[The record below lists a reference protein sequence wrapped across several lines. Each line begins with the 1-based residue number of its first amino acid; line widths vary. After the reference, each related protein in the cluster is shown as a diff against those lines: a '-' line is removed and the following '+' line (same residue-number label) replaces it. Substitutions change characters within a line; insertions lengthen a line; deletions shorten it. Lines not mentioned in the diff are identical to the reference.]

1 MLDQQFEILFIIYNS
16 LFMIDNQLSG
26 KTILLVNT
34 GSIKKKFILQ
44 KIKKFGLVVVC
55 LNKEKNWACPY
66 VDHWILADNTN
77 IAEAIQAI
85 REFISNIPQVKIDG
99 VLTFWE
105 DDVLLTAKI
114 INKFNFIGVDFN
126 VAKKI
131 RNKFLYREFCQENNL
146 PAPEHILLKSI
157 EDIQKLPE
165 TFKFPVVIK
174 PAFGSSSAYV
184 VKADDKEQ
192 LIDTYKYIKKNISI
206 NTESSLVEGMDIFV
220 EEYIAGD
227 EVDID
232 IVLQNGKIKF
242 YSITDNYQTNEPFFI
257 ETGFS
262 IPSSLSNKNQ
272 QDLIEMAEVNLEKLG
287 VQNGVI
293 QFEAK
298 STKNGPVPIEI
309 NLRMGGDEVYSF
321 IKGAWNVDLIESA
334 VKIALG
340 IYIPQIKKLEMPCKY
355 ITGMDFLSDNS
366 GVLSQLDINEEIHK
380 KDYLEQL
387 HFFKKVGDPIL
398 VPPEG
403 YEYLGWIT
411 VSGHSLPDARDKLK
425 EALKY
430 IKYEVAKFTQDSLI
444 GKTLRK
450 NSFSYASLNTE
461 IIVKAAKMEKVKKI
475 KREDQR
481 SLHIGI
487 VGNANENEDILLARS
502 SFEISKNIIKAL
514 KERKYCVSFFNFN
527 NIEKAFNELK
537 SSNVDLVFNVCEKIN
552 NSSLLKPCAVALL
565 DMLQIPYI
573 GPNSLILSL
582 CMDKIRV
589 KKLLTFHN
597 IPIAKWDYAY
607 AIDDEINKDL
617 EFPLIVKPANI
628 DNSFGID
635 NKSVVTDQY
644 ELKKQLKKVI
654 IDLNSPALVE
664 EYIDGDE
671 YNVSILGSEE
681 EGDLR
686 VLPLSRS
693 IFKNMPDKQWHIY
706 TYQKEYANNIIIQQ
720 PAKNIN
726 KKLETL
732 ITEIAL
738 DTYNI
743 FDCQDYASIKI
754 RVDKNDNPYVLE
766 INPSPSLIHHNNC
779 LFKVAKLIRME
790 YGDLLE
796 EIITMA
802 IKRYQQK

>member
-1 MLDQQFEILFIIYNS
+1 M
-16 LFMIDNQLSG
+16 DNCCLSG
-26 KTILLVNT
+26 KTILLINT
-34 GSIKKKFILQ
+34 GSIKKKFILR
-44 KIKKFGLVVVC
+44 KMKKFGLVVVC
-55 LNKEKNWACPY
+55 LNKEKNWADPY
-66 VDHWILADNTN
+66 IDHWILADNTN
-77 IAEAIQAI
+77 VAEAIQAI
-85 REFISNIPQVKIDG
+85 KEFISNTPQVKING
-99 VLTFWE
+99 ALTFWE

-114 INKFNFIGVDFN
+114 IDKFNFIGISFN

-131 RNKFLYREFCQENNL
+131 RNKFLYREFCRENNL
-146 PAPEHILLKSI
+146 PTPLHILLKSV
-157 EDIQKLPE
+157 EDIQNLPD
-165 TFKFPVVIK
+165 TFKFPMVIK

-184 VKADDKEQ
+184 VKAEDKEQ
-192 LIDTYKYIKKNISI
+192 LIDTYKYIKKNIST
-206 NTESSLVEGMDIFV
+206 NTESSLAEGLDIFA

-232 IVLQNGKIKF
+232 IALQNGKIKF

-262 IPSSLSNKNQ
+262 IPSSLSNKNK

-287 VQNGVI
+287 VQNGVV

-321 IKGAWNVDLIESA
+321 VKTAWNVDLIESA

-340 IYIPQIKKLEMPCKY
+340 VYVPKTDKQEMPRKY
-355 ITGMDFLSDNS
+355 ITGMDFLSDDS

-411 VSGHSLPDARDKLK
+411 VSGHSLPAAQDKLK

-430 IKYEVAKFTQDSLI
+430 VKYEIAKFTSDSSI

-450 NSFSYASLNTE
+450 NSFSYASLNTSA
-461 IIVKAAKMEKVKKI
+461 IVRAAKMEKIRKI
-475 KREDQR
+475 KKENQR
-481 SLHIGI
+481 NISIGI
-487 VGNANENEDILLARS
+487 AGNIDEDEDNLPGGNS
-502 SFEISKNIIKAL
+502 SKISKIIKKTL
-514 KERKYCVSFFNFN
+514 NERGYRVKLFNFN
-527 NIEKAFNELK
+527 NIEKVFNELK
-537 SSNVDLVFNVCEKIN
+537 SSNIDLVFNVCEKIN
-552 NSSLLKPCAVALL
+552 NSRLFKPYASALL
-565 DMLQIPYI
+565 DMLQIPHI
-573 GPNSLILSL
+573 GPNAAILNL
-582 CMDKIRV
+582 CADKIKV
-589 KKLLTFHN
+589 KKLLAFHN
-597 IPIAKWDYAY
+597 IPTAKWDYAY
-607 AIDDEINKDL
+607 TINDEINKNL
-617 EFPLIVKPANI
+617 EFPLMVKPANV
-628 DNSFGID
+628 DSALGVTNE
-635 NKSVVTDQY
+635 SVAINQD
-644 ELKKQLKKVI
+644 ELEKQLKKII
-654 IDLNSPALVE
+654 IDLNSPALIE

-706 TYQKEYANNIIIQQ
+706 ACEINNSIIVQQ

-738 DTYNI
+738 DVYNI

-754 RVDKNDNPYVLE
+754 KVDKYDNPYVLK
-766 INPSPSLIHHNNC
+766 INPSPSLYYNDC
-779 LFKVAKLIRME
+779 LPKVAKLTRME

-796 EIITMA
+796 EIINMA
-802 IKRYQQK
+802 IKRYQQKPKI

>member
-1 MLDQQFEILFIIYNS
+1 MGNDH
-16 LFMIDNQLSG
+16 LSG
-26 KTILLVNT
+26 KTILLINT

-44 KIKKFGLVVVC
+44 KIKKFGLIIVC
-55 LNKEKNWACPY
+55 LNKEKNWAHPY

-77 IAEAIQAI
+77 ITEAIQAI
-85 REFISNIPQVKIDG
+85 KEFISNMPQVKIDG
-99 VLTFWE
+99 ALTFWE

-114 INKFNFIGVDFN
+114 IDKFNFIGTGFN

-131 RNKFLYREFCQENNL
+131 RNKFLYRKFCHENGL
-146 PAPEHILLKSI
+146 PTPRHILLKSI

-165 TFKFPVVIK
+165 TFKFPMVIK

-192 LIDTYKYIKKNISI
+192 LIDTYKYIKKNISTNI
-206 NTESSLVEGMDIFV
+206 ESSLAEGLDIFA

-242 YSITDNYQTNEPFFI
+242 YSITDNYQTREPFFI

-262 IPSSLSNKNQ
+262 IPSSLSNKNK

-287 VQNGVI
+287 AQNGVI

-321 IKGAWNVDLIESA
+321 IKGAWNVDMVESA
-334 VKIALG
+334 IKVALG
-340 IYIPQIKKLEMPCKY
+340 IYIPQIKKIEIPRKY

-366 GVLSQLDINEEIHK
+366 GVLSQLDIDEEIHK

-411 VSGHSLPDARDKLK
+411 VSGHSLPDAQDKLK

-430 IKYEVAKFTQDSLI
+430 VKYEIAKFTSDSFI

-450 NSFSYASLNTE
+450 NSFSYASLNTNA
-461 IIVKAAKMEKVKKI
+461 IVMAAKMEKIKKI
-475 KREDQR
+475 KKEDQKNLR
-481 SLHIGI
+481 VGI
-487 VGNANENEDILLARS
+487 AGNINEDEDNLLTSDS
-502 SFEISKNIIKAL
+502 SEISKIIKKTL
-514 KERKYCVSFFNFN
+514 KERGYYVKLFNFN
-527 NIEKAFNELK
+527 NIEKVFNEIK
-537 SSNVDLVFNVCEKIN
+537 SNNVDLIFNVCEKIN

-565 DMLQIPYI
+565 DMLQIPHI
-573 GPNSLILSL
+573 GPDASILNL

-597 IPIAKWDYAY
+597 IPTAKWDYAY
-607 AIDDEINKDL
+607 AIDDEINKNL
-617 EFPLIVKPANI
+617 EFPLIVKPAHA
-628 DNSFGID
+628 DNLFGV
-635 NKSVVTDQY
+635 NNESVVIDQDG
-644 ELKKQLKKVI
+644 LKKQIKKMI
-654 IDLNSPALVE
+654 IDLNSPALIE

-671 YNVSILGSEE
+671 YNISILGSEE
-681 EGDLR
+681 EGDLK

-693 IFKNMPDKQWHIY
+693 IFKNMSDKQWHIY
-706 TYQKEYANNIIIQQ
+706 THKTNREIDAIVDNNIIIQQ

-738 DTYNI
+738 DVYNI
-743 FDCQDYASIKI
+743 FDCKDYGSIKI
-754 RVDKNDNPYVLE
+754 KVDKYDNPYVLDL
-766 INPSPSLIHHNNC
+766 NPSPSLYYNEC
-779 LFKVAKLIRME
+779 LSKVAKLTRME

-796 EIITMA
+796 EIINMA
-802 IKRYQQK
+802 IKRYQQKPKI

>member
-1 MLDQQFEILFIIYNS
+1 M
-16 LFMIDNQLSG
+16 DNNYLSN

-34 GSIKKKFILQ
+34 GSIKKRFILQ
-44 KIKKFGLVVVC
+44 RMKKFGLTIVC
-55 LNKEKNWACPY
+55 LNKEKNWAQQY
-66 VDHWILADNTN
+66 VDHWILVDNTN
-77 IAEAIQAI
+77 TSEAIQAVK
-85 REFISNIPQVKIDG
+85 EFISNTAQIKING
-99 VLTFWE
+99 ALTFWE

-114 INKFNFIGVDFN
+114 IDKFNFIGIAFN

-131 RNKFLYREFCQENNL
+131 RNKFLYREFCQENGL
-146 PAPEHILLKSI
+146 PTPKHILLKSCD
-157 EDIQKLPE
+157 DIQNLPE
-165 TFKFPVVIK
+165 TFKFPMVIK

-184 VKADDKEQ
+184 VKVEDKEQ
-192 LIDTYKYIKKNISI
+192 LIDAYKYIKKNIST
-206 NTESSLVEGMDIFV
+206 NTESSLNEGLDIFA

-232 IVLQNGKIKF
+232 IALQNGKIKF

-262 IPSSLSNKNQ
+262 IPSSLSNKNE

-287 VQNGVI
+287 VQNGII

-321 IKGAWNVDLIESA
+321 VKSAWNVDLIESA

-340 IYIPQIKKLEMPCKY
+340 IYMPQITKSEIPRKH
-355 ITGMDFLSDNS
+355 ITGMDFLSDDS
-366 GVLSQLDINEEIHK
+366 GILSQLDINEEIRK
-380 KDYLEQL
+380 KDYLEEL

-411 VSGHSLPDARDKLK
+411 VSGHSLPDAQDKLK

-430 IKYEVAKFTQDSLI
+430 IKYEVAKFTSDSSI

-450 NSFSYASLNTE
+450 NSFSCASLNTK
-461 IIVKAAKMEKVKKI
+461 IIVRAAKMEKIKKI

-487 VGNANENEDILLARS
+487 AGNFNEDDNNNS
-502 SFEISKNIIKAL
+502 VVNNESEISKVIAKTL
-514 KERKYCVSFFNFN
+514 KEKGYRVKLFNFN
-527 NIEKAFNELK
+527 NIEKVFNEIK
-537 SSNVDLVFNVCEKIN
+537 SSDVDLVFNVCEKNN
-552 NSSLLKPCAVALL
+552 NSNLSKQSAVALL
-565 DMLQIPYI
+565 EMLQIPHT
-573 GPNSLILSL
+573 GPDVSILNL
-582 CMDKIRV
+582 CADKIRV
-589 KKLLTFHN
+589 KKILAFHN
-597 IPIAKWDYAY
+597 IPVAKWDYAY
-607 AIDDEINKDL
+607 AVDDEINKEL
-617 EFPLIVKPANI
+617 EFPLIVKPANA
-628 DNSFGID
+628 DNLFGIT
-635 NKSVVTDQY
+635 NESVVVNQE

-654 IDLNSPALVE
+654 IDFNSPALVE
-664 EYIDGDE
+664 EYIEGDE

-681 EGDLR
+681 ENDLK

-693 IFKNMPDKQWHIY
+693 IFKDMPDKQWHIW
-706 TYQKEYANNIIIQQ
+706 THKANNDITIQR

-738 DTYNI
+738 DVYNI

-754 RVDKNDNPYVLE
+754 RVDKYDNPYVLKL
-766 INPSPSLIHHNNC
+766 NPSPSLYYNDC
-779 LFKVAKLIRME
+779 LPEVAKLTRME

-796 EIITMA
+796 EIINMA
-802 IKRYQQK
+802 IKRCQQKPLYSNSKCNIVGDGKTLC

>member
-1 MLDQQFEILFIIYNS
+1 MGNDH
-16 LFMIDNQLSG
+16 LSG
-26 KTILLVNT
+26 KTILLINT

-44 KIKKFGLVVVC
+44 KIKKFGLIIVC
-55 LNKEKNWACPY
+55 LNKEKNWAHPY

-77 IAEAIQAI
+77 ITEAIQAI
-85 REFISNIPQVKIDG
+85 KEFISNMPQVKIDG
-99 VLTFWE
+99 ALTFWE

-114 INKFNFIGVDFN
+114 IDKFNFIGTGFN

-131 RNKFLYREFCQENNL
+131 RNKFLYRKFCHENGL
-146 PAPEHILLKSI
+146 PTPRHILLKSI

-165 TFKFPVVIK
+165 TFKFPMVIK

-192 LIDTYKYIKKNISI
+192 LIDTYKYIKKNISTNI
-206 NTESSLVEGMDIFV
+206 ESSLAEGLDIFA

-242 YSITDNYQTNEPFFI
+242 YSITDNYQTREPFFI

-262 IPSSLSNKNQ
+262 IPSSLSNKNK

-287 VQNGVI
+287 AQNGVI

-321 IKGAWNVDLIESA
+321 IKGAWNVDMVESA
-334 VKIALG
+334 IKVALG
-340 IYIPQIKKLEMPCKY
+340 IYIPQIKKIEIPRKY

-366 GVLSQLDINEEIHK
+366 GVLSQLDIDEEIHK
-380 KDYLEQL
+380 KDCLEQL

-411 VSGHSLPDARDKLK
+411 VSGHSLPDAQDKLK

-430 IKYEVAKFTQDSLI
+430 VKYEIAKFTSDSFI

-450 NSFSYASLNTE
+450 NSFSYASLNTNA
-461 IIVKAAKMEKVKKI
+461 IVMAAKMEKIKKI
-475 KREDQR
+475 KKEDQKNLR
-481 SLHIGI
+481 VGI
-487 VGNANENEDILLARS
+487 AGNINEDEDNLLTSDS
-502 SFEISKNIIKAL
+502 SEISKIIKKTL
-514 KERKYCVSFFNFN
+514 KERGYYVKLFNFN
-527 NIEKAFNELK
+527 NIEKVFNEIK
-537 SSNVDLVFNVCEKIN
+537 SNNVDLIFNVCEKIN

-565 DMLQIPYI
+565 DMLQIPHI
-573 GPNSLILSL
+573 GPDASILNL

-597 IPIAKWDYAY
+597 IPTAKWDYAY
-607 AIDDEINKDL
+607 AIDDEINKNL
-617 EFPLIVKPANI
+617 EFPLIVKPAHA
-628 DNSFGID
+628 DNLFGV
-635 NKSVVTDQY
+635 NNESVVIDQDG
-644 ELKKQLKKVI
+644 LKKQIKKMI
-654 IDLNSPALVE
+654 IDLNSPALIE

-671 YNVSILGSEE
+671 YNISILGSEE
-681 EGDLR
+681 EGDLK

-693 IFKNMPDKQWHIY
+693 IFKNMSDKQWHIY
-706 TYQKEYANNIIIQQ
+706 THKTNREIDAIVDNNIIIQQ

-738 DTYNI
+738 DVYNI
-743 FDCQDYASIKI
+743 FDCKDYGSIKI
-754 RVDKNDNPYVLE
+754 KVDKYDNPYVLDL
-766 INPSPSLIHHNNC
+766 NPSPSLYYNEC
-779 LFKVAKLIRME
+779 LSKVAKLTRME

-796 EIITMA
+796 EIINMA
-802 IKRYQQK
+802 IKRYQQKPKI